1 MFLLLLRRLF
11 FIPVSLSPT
20 HSIPLLMDAA
30 AAAAKAF
37 LSSFASSKVGCY
49 FFAGSLSAYQN
60 VGRSRYLICLKSIVH
75 SMCVTVIKEPTPTSA
90 DKIIYIC
97 IYLCIYGCNEMG
109 DEKVEELNRELG
121 QMGPDA
127 RSLQFP
133 IQLLTYL

>member
-1 MFLLLLRRLF
+1 
-11 FIPVSLSPT
+11 
-20 HSIPLLMDAA
+20 
-30 AAAAKAF
+30 
-37 LSSFASSKVGCY
+37 
-49 FFAGSLSAYQN
+49 
-60 VGRSRYLICLKSIVH
+60 
-75 SMCVTVIKEPTPTSA
+75 MCVAVIKEPTPTSA
-90 DKIIYIC
+90 DKIIYIF